1 MPLQNEPSP
10 AAAKADPAATQISM
24 RSEFQRKMIH
34 LSSFGIPILYS
45 LLPKSTMLWLLV
57 PATVLGLVIE
67 YLRVRSEPVDRVI
80 QKLFGGMLR
89 SHERRGGKARVS
101 GATWVLLSATI
112 CILLFPKV
120 VMITGFVVLIVSDTV
135 AALIGRRFG
144 RHRFLEKS
152 VEGSSAFAVSAI
164 LMVIIVALLFHAP
177 WQFIAAGAVAS
188 VVAAVVE
195 AMSYGVNIDDN
206 LTIPTSFSVVMWG
219 LLFLFFKTPAIDALL
234 HLP

>member
-1 MPLQNEPSP
+1 MALQNESSP
-10 AAAKADPAATQISM
+10 APAEAQPAATQISM

-57 PATVLGLVIE
+57 PATLLGLVVE

-89 SHERRGGKARVS
+89 SHERGGKARIS

-120 VMITGFVVLIVSDTV
+120 VMIAGFVVLIVSDTV

-152 VEGSSAFAVSAI
+152 VEGSSAFVVSAI
-164 LMVIIVALLFHAP
+164 LMVIVVALLFQAP

-219 LLFLFFKTPAIDALL
+219 LLFLFFRTPAIEALL